1 MKIGKMLIGIGAGV
15 GAAVLAPVVL
25 PAIGAAAAAA
35 GTAVASSSVGAA
47 VISGA
52 SAAASAVGSAA
63 AAAGTAVASSSVG
76 AAIGSGMAAVGSA
89 VGSAAGAVG
98 LTSVATVTGTAAGA
112 AAVGTITTAG
122 AVAVGGTAS
131 GAEKL
136 HRASGIAEE
145 AKSIY
150 DASRRDYDKAEA
162 AANKD
167 LEELGRRKIEIWH
180 MFERFEELFNKIQN
194 LTMDGKAV
202 LDDNIH
208 LDADKLGGVHLLAL
222 SAGNVIK
229 DGVISL
235 SAGQLIGAASASGIT
250 GVATASTGTAIAS
263 LHGAA
268 AYNASMAALG
278 GGALSAGGLGMAGG
292 AVVAN
297 ILAFAPAAA
306 IGGLFLSGRGSR
318 SLKDAQ
324 DSKNKAD
331 DLAASMREASVSLE
345 KLSGLCRELS
355 ALLGK
360 YAKILDG
367 LLDWLEELTDRECDA
382 RLYSPAET
390 AKCYTIYRVVE
401 VLYDLTTAQLYSVKN
416 DRVELH
422 DLAVREAMKKA
433 EADLSACGEA
443 V

>member
-47 VISGA
+47 IISGA

-63 AAAGTAVASSSVG
+63 AAAGTAVASSSIG
-76 AAIGSGMAAVGSA
+76 AAVSSGMAAIGTA

-112 AAVGTITTAG
+112 TAVGTITTAG

-131 GAEKL
+131 GAEKI
-136 HRASGIAEE
+136 HRASGIADE

-150 DASRRDYDKAEA
+150 NASRNRYDKAEA
-162 AANKD
+162 SANKS
-167 LEELGRRKIEIWH
+167 LEDLGRSKIEIWH
-180 MFERFEELFNKIQN
+180 RFERFEELFNRIQN
-194 LTMDGKAV
+194 LTIDGKAV

-208 LDADKLGGVHLLAL
+208 LDADKLCGIHLLAI

-235 SAGQLIGAASASGIT
+235 SAGQLIGAASATGIT
-250 GVATASTGTAIAS
+250 SMATASTGTAIAS

-306 IGGLFLSGRGSR
+306 IGGLFLNSRGSR
-318 SLKDAQ
+318 SLKDARRSK
-324 DSKNKAD
+324 DSAS
-331 DLAASMREASVSLE
+331 DLAASMDEARNSLE
-345 KLSGLCRELS
+345 KLEQLCRELLAILDRYS
-355 ALLGK
+355 
-360 YAKILDG
+360 KILDG
-367 LLDWLEELTDRECDA
+367 LLAWLEELTDRECDA
-382 RLYSPAET
+382 RLYSDAET
-390 AKCYTIYRVVE
+390 VKCFAAYRVVE
-401 VLYDLTTAQLYSVKN
+401 VLYDLTTAKLYSVK
-416 DRVELH
+416 DDKVELH
-422 DLAVREAMKKA
+422 DRAVREAMKKA
-433 EADLSACGEA
+433 ESDLNSYVEA

>member
-63 AAAGTAVASSSVG
+63 ATAGTAVASSSIG
-76 AAIGSGMAAVGSA
+76 AAVSSGMAAIGTA

-112 AAVGTITTAG
+112 TAVGTITTAG

-131 GAEKL
+131 GAEKI

-331 DLAASMREASVSLE
+331 DLAASMREASISLE

-360 YAKILDG
+360 YAEILDG

>member
-1 MKIGKMLIGIGAGV
+1 
-15 GAAVLAPVVL
+15 
-25 PAIGAAAAAA
+25 
-35 GTAVASSSVGAA
+35 
-47 VISGA
+47 
-52 SAAASAVGSAA
+52 
-63 AAAGTAVASSSVG
+63 
-76 AAIGSGMAAVGSA
+76 
-89 VGSAAGAVG
+89 
-98 LTSVATVTGTAAGA
+98 
-112 AAVGTITTAG
+112 
-122 AVAVGGTAS
+122 
-131 GAEKL
+131 
-136 HRASGIAEE
+136 
-145 AKSIY
+145 
-150 DASRRDYDKAEA
+150 
-162 AANKD
+162 
-167 LEELGRRKIEIWH
+167 
-180 MFERFEELFNKIQN
+180 
-194 LTMDGKAV
+194 MDGKAV

-250 GVATASTGTAIAS
+250 CAATASTGTAIAS

-268 AYNASMAALG
+268 VYNASMAALG

-318 SLKDAQ
+318 SLKDAR

-360 YAKILDG
+360 YAEILDG

-401 VLYDLTTAQLYSVKN
+401 VLYDLTTAQLYSVK
-416 DRVELH
+416 DARVELH

>member
-1 MKIGKMLIGIGAGV
+1 MKIGKVLIGIGAGI
-15 GAAVLAPVVL
+15 GAVVLAPVVL
-25 PAIGAAAAAA
+25 PAAGAAATAI
-35 GTAVASSSVGAA
+35 GTAAASSSVGAA
-47 VISGA
+47 IISGA

-318 SLKDAQ
+318 SLKDA
-324 DSKNKAD
+324 KNKAD
-331 DLAASMREASVSLE
+331 DLAASMREASISLE

-360 YAKILDG
+360 YAEILDG